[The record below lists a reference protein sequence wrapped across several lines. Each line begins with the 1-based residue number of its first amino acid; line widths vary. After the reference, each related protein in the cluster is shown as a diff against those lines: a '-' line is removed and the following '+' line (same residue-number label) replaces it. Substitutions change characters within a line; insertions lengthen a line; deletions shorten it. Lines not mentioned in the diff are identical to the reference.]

1 MNPLLVKELR
11 QSLRSRWF
19 EIIFLWLVG
28 SLCLLTGLGSAL
40 DLPQMAIS
48 FLFWPNV
55 GLTLHLLLPVHCAL
69 SASDDRQRGNFELIR
84 VTGLTADKI
93 VRHRLV
99 ALFFHGV
106 IIATLVLPFVVLR
119 YFLGG
124 IELIDELQYLVLMT
138 LSLPVMGAALLS
150 LVAANGIARIILGLI
165 AMLLIPAYESFMAA
179 AAFGSGSEAVVPFVV
194 WIIGSFVGYNVGLAL
209 ASESFLLSTPR
220 T

>member
-28 SLCLLTGLGSAL
+28 SLCLLTALGSTFN
-40 DLPQMAIS
+40 LPQMAMTAI
-48 FLFWPNV
+48 FWLNV
-55 GLTLHLLLPVHCAL
+55 GVTLHLLLPAHCAL

-84 VTGLTADKI
+84 VTGLTADKT

-99 ALFFHGV
+99 ALFFHGL

-138 LSLPVMGAALLS
+138 LSLPVLGAALLS
-150 LVAANGIARIILGLI
+150 LVAAKGIARFILTVI
-165 AMLLIPAYESFMAA
+165 AMLLIPGYESFTVA
-179 AAFGSGSEAVVPFVV
+179 AAFGSDTESLVLLFV
-194 WIIGSFVGYNVGLAL
+194 WIIISLIGYKVGLAL
-209 ASESFLLSTPR
+209 ASESFLLSAPR